1 MRNYS
6 NQIVL
11 SDEVK
16 RELMKQEAREVKLES
31 IVAPFVA
38 VAVSVYSA
46 VRFFVEMFE
55 DTKENI
61 AEVEESSQHVGG
73 YWL

>member
-16 RELMKQEAREVKLES
+16 RELMKQEAREVRLES

>member
-16 RELMKQEAREVKLES
+16 RELMKQEAREVRLES
-31 IVAPFVA
+31 IVAPFAA

-61 AEVEESSQHVGG
+61 AEVEETNQHVGG

>member
-61 AEVEESSQHVGG
+61 AEVEENNQHVGG